1 MTEVKPEGVIEKV
14 EDKPRKPVVL
24 PEYCSWTDDD
34 DHYVMEVYLPGAEKD
49 TIRLKVN
56 EDTIFVVGETDSMK
70 YDGVFGLCCPIDT
83 GHIKSVYKNG
93 LLRIEAP
100 YLEPKFETIDV
111 KIE

>member
-1 MTEVKPEGVIEKV
+1 MTEVKSEGEIEEV
-14 EDKPRKPVVL
+14 EEKPRKPVVL

-34 DHYVMEVYLPGAEKD
+34 DRYVMEVYLPGAEKD
-49 TIRLKVN
+49 TIRLKVS
-56 EDTIFVVGETDSMK
+56 EDAIFIVGETDSIR

-83 GHIKSVYKNG
+83 GHITSVYKNG

-100 YLEPKFETIDV
+100 YLEPEFETIDV